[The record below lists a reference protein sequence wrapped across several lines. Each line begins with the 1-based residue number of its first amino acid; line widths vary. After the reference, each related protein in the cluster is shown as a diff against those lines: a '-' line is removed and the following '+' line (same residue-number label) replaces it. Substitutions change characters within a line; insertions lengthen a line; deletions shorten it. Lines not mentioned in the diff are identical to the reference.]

1 MKGRVMDTSVV
12 TPARQRLRLRMPS
25 LRASAAPIAQP
36 MLLRASVVKSG
47 TGPGPALAPRITSST
62 AITPSTGVFGATVVT
77 KI

>member
-12 TPARQRLRLRMPS
+12 TPARQRLMLRIPS
-25 LRASAAPIAQP
+25 LRASASPIAQP

-47 TGPGPALAPRITSST
+47 TGSGPALAPRITSST
-62 AITPSTGVFGATVVT
+62 ASTPAAGVPAATLVT